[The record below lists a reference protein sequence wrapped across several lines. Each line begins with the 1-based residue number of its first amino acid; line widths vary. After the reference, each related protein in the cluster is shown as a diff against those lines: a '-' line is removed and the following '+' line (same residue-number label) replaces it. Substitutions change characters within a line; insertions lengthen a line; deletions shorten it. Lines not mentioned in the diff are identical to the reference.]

1 MKEGTIV
8 GVSHAGLPVG
18 WLVVLTLLLLLVLA
32 AVTLR
37 LGVRVTYD
45 AVGFRVQVRVGP
57 RLVQVF
63 PLVRDP
69 DKEARK
75 RRKKEANAAKKQ
87 ARAEKK
93 QARAARKQGNAPT
106 PPESKKPNLGGLLSL
121 VWELLPVVQEVL
133 GRFRRK
139 LRVDELTLSLT
150 WAEDDP
156 ADTGIHYGYGWA
168 VLETLL
174 AFLEANV
181 TIKHRDVAL
190 HVDFLAEKPR
200 LFLQAGLSLTLAQ
213 LLALGFWATIHTGKI
228 LLPRLLTKK
237 RKPPA
242 TKKTNQKPPP
252 PDGEA
257 VRKTG

>member
-1 MKEGTIV
+1 MV
-8 GVSHAGLPVG
+8 AVHLPVG
-18 WLVVLTLLLLLVLA
+18 WLVVPALLLLLVLV
-32 AVTLR
+32 AVTFR

-45 AVGFRVQVRVGP
+45 AAGFRVQVRVGP
-57 RLVQVF
+57 RFVQVF

-69 DKEARK
+69 DKEAKK

-93 QARAARKQGNAPT
+93 RARAARKQGKPPT
-106 PPESKKPNLGGLLSL
+106 PPEPKKPNLGGLLSL
-121 VWELLPVVQEVL
+121 VWDLLPVVQEVL
-133 GRFRRK
+133 SRFRHK
-139 LRVDELTLSLT
+139 LRVDELTLHLT
-150 WAEDDP
+150 WAEEDP
-156 ADTGIHYGYGWA
+156 ADTGIHYGCGWA

-181 TIKHRDVAL
+181 TIHHRDVAL

-200 LFLQAGLSLTLAQ
+200 VFLQAGLSLTLAQ
-213 LLALGFWATIHTGKI
+213 LLALGLWAATRAGKI

-242 TKKTNQKPPP
+242 TEKTTQKSPP
-252 PDGEA
+252 PDGGA
-257 VRKTG
+257 VNAKR